1 MRRSTPQT
9 AVSTPNS
16 GKAYLMG
23 PALGALAVALAAC
36 GTTSQYAPREGYTPP
51 PAREPARPN
60 FPITQAPANER
71 SADQPVADA
80 PPVNENGLTAR
91 PSGGAVTSQPLPPPP
106 AAVQQQELPPPP
118 PPPANNSNYYP
129 PTTPAPAP
137 VYTPP
142 AYTAP
147 ATTTTTTTVTS
158 VSGRVI
164 DVTGKPEIY
173 VIKEGDTLT
182 AIARRMGLTQ
192 KELAEGNDL
201 EPPYVLRPGRT
212 LKGPATKSKAYVVG
226 QGDTL
231 YAVARRFSV
240 TAAALAGENDI
251 RTNANIRAGQ
261 RLELPKGYRDTGP
274 VRSTVTRTIPGTPTP
289 TFAAQTHDASAPAP
303 APAIVPAAA
312 PQTVTTTSTA
322 VSISGRVV
330 DIAGKPT
337 TYKVKSGDTLI
348 GLADRLNTT
357 QKQLIDDNDLK
368 APSYGLRIGQT
379 LQGPAGRAKA
389 YVVGQGDTLRGV
401 AQRFSVT
408 TSALASANDIGTT
421 SALRAGQR
429 LTLPPSYR
437 DTGPIRTTNTTTATT
452 APVRPAPATTPM
464 TTTVTT
470 PAAPIPYRPSG
481 ATTTTTTTTTAPPRP
496 GAAPVTTTITTI
508 RPVTPAPVASL
519 PVDSPPL
526 SDSEIAAA
534 GRGRFTWPVRGSV
547 ISAFGPMGTG
557 QRNDGLNVRASA
569 GETVRAAAAG
579 EVVYAGDQV
588 PGFGNLI
595 LVKHDGGWV
604 TAYAHLQRA
613 DVKMRQTVAQGQ
625 QIGMVGQS
633 GGVPE
638 PQLHFE
644 VRYAPSVKDKARPI
658 DPALVL
664 PR

>member
-9 AVSTPNS
+9 AVATPIP

-23 PALGALAVALAAC
+23 PALAVLAVALAAC
-36 GTTSQYAPREGYTPP
+36 GTTSKYAPREGYTPP

-60 FPITQAPANER
+60 FPITQAPA
-71 SADQPVADA
+71 DQPVADA

-91 PSGGAVTSQPLPPPP
+91 PSGGPVTSQPLPPPP
-106 AAVQQQELPPPP
+106 AAVEQQELPPPP
-118 PPPANNSNYYP
+118 PPPQANNSNYYATSP
-129 PTTPAPAP
+129 TPAPAP
-137 VYTPP
+137 AP
-142 AYTAP
+142 AYTSPAP
-147 ATTTTTTTVTS
+147 TTTTSTTTVTS
-158 VSGRVI
+158 VSGRVV
-164 DVTGKPEIY
+164 DVGGKPEIY
-173 VIKEGDTLT
+173 VIKSGDTLIS
-182 AIARRMGLTQ
+182 IARRMGVTQ
-192 KELAEGNDL
+192 KELADGNDL
-201 EPPYVLRPGRT
+201 EPPYNLRPGRT
-212 LKGPATKSKAYVVG
+212 LKGPATKGKAYVVG
-226 QGDTL
+226 SGDTL
-231 YAVARRFSV
+231 YAVARRFNV
-240 TAAALAGENDI
+240 TAAALADENDI
-251 RTNANIRAGQ
+251 KSNANIRTGQ
-261 RLELPKGYRDTGP
+261 RLVLPKGYRDGGP
-274 VRSTVTRTIPGTPTP
+274 VRSTVTRTVPVTPSQTYAAETAAPPAYTP
-289 TFAAQTHDASAPAP
+289 PASTPPAYTP
-303 APAIVPAAA
+303 VAA
-312 PQTVTTTSTA
+312 PQTVTTTSTE

-330 DIAGKPT
+330 EVAGKPT

-379 LQGPAGRAKA
+379 LQGPATRAKA

-408 TSALASANDIGTT
+408 TSALANANGIGTT

-429 LTLPPSYR
+429 LTLPSTYR
-437 DTGPIRTTNTTTATT
+437 DTGPIRTTRTITATAT
-452 APVRPAPATTPM
+452 PPRPAP
-464 TTTVTT
+464 TTVTT
-470 PAAPIPYRPSG
+470 PSAPIPYRPG
-481 ATTTTTTTTTAPPRP
+481 VPTTTTTTTTTAPPRP
-496 GAAPVTTTITTI
+496 GAPPITTTTTTI

-526 SDSEIAAA
+526 SDSDIAAA
-534 GRGRFTWPVRGSV
+534 GRGRFTWPVRGTV
-547 ISAFGPMGTG
+547 ISGFGPMGTG
-557 QRNDGLNVRASA
+557 QRNDGLNVRAGA
-569 GETVRAAAAG
+569 GDVVRAAAAG

-644 VRYAPSVKDKARPI
+644 VRYAPSAKDKARPI

>member
-9 AVSTPNS
+9 AVATPVP

-23 PALGALAVALAAC
+23 PALAVLAVALAAC
-36 GTTSQYAPREGYTPP
+36 GTTSKYAPREGYTPP

-60 FPITQAPANER
+60 FPITQAAPNER

-80 PPVNENGLTAR
+80 PPVNENGPTAR

-106 AAVQQQELPPPP
+106 APVQQQDLPPPP
-118 PPPANNSNYYP
+118 PPPQANNSNYYATSP
-129 PTTPAPAP
+129 TPAPA
-137 VYTPP
+137 YTPP
-142 AYTAP
+142 QPT
-147 ATTTTTTTVTS
+147 TTTTTTTVTS
-158 VSGRVI
+158 VSGRVV
-164 DVTGKPEIY
+164 DVGGKPEIY
-173 VIKEGDTLT
+173 IIKSGDTLT
-182 AIARRMGLTQ
+182 SVARRMGVTQ
-192 KELAEGNDL
+192 KELADGNDL
-201 EPPYVLRPGRT
+201 EAPYVLRPGRT
-212 LKGPATKSKAYVVG
+212 LKGPSTKAKAYVVG
-226 QGDTL
+226 SGDTL
-231 YAVARRFSV
+231 YAVARRFNV
-240 TAAALAGENDI
+240 TAAALADENDI
-251 RTNANIRAGQ
+251 KSNANIRTGQ
-261 RLELPKGYRDTGP
+261 RLVLPKGYRDGGP
-274 VRSTVTRTIPGTPTP
+274 VRSTVTRTVPVTPSQ
-289 TFAAQTHDASAPAP
+289 TFAEAPAAPSSAPYTPP
-303 APAIVPAAA
+303 AYTPAAA
-312 PQTVTTTSTA
+312 PQTATTTSTE

-330 DIAGKPT
+330 EVAGKPT

-379 LQGPAGRAKA
+379 LQGPATRAKA
-389 YVVGQGDTLRGV
+389 YVVGQGDTLGGV
-401 AQRFSVT
+401 AKRFSVT
-408 TSALASANDIGTT
+408 TSALASANGIRTT

-429 LTLPPSYR
+429 LTLPSNYR
-437 DTGPIRTTNTTTATT
+437 DTGPIRTTVATVATATL
-452 APVRPAPATTPM
+452 PRPAPV
-464 TTTVTT
+464 TVTT
-470 PAAPIPYRPSG
+470 PSAPIPYRPG
-481 ATTTTTTTTTAPPRP
+481 AATTTTTTTTTAPPRP
-496 GAAPVTTTITTI
+496 GAAPVTTTTTTI

-534 GRGRFTWPVRGSV
+534 GRGRFTWPVRGTV
-547 ISAFGPMGTG
+547 ISDFGPKGTG
-557 QRNDGLNVRASA
+557 QRNDGLNVRANA
-569 GETVRAAAAG
+569 GDVVRAAAAG

-644 VRYAPSVKDKARPI
+644 VRYAPSAKDKARPI